1 MKAKELLQ
9 GRSWKTSGAGLAAIF
24 TSLGGILTALC
35 DNDPKTVPEW
45 SLSGPLI
52 LAGIGLL
59 FSRDNDKSSEDVGA
73 AKPAAA
79 APPTVPGQ

>member
-1 MKAKELLQ
+1 MKAKALLA
-9 GRSWKTSGAGLAAIF
+9 GRSWKTTAAGLAAIF
-24 TSLGGILTALC
+24 TSLGGILTALT

-45 SLSGPLI
+45 SLAGPLI
-52 LAGIGLL
+52 ISGFGLL
-59 FSRDNDKSSEDVGA
+59 FARDNDKSSEDVGA